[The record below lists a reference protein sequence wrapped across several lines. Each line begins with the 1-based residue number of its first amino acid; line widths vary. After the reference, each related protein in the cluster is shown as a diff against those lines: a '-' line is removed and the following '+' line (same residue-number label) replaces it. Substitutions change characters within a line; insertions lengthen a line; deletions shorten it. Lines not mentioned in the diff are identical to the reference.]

1 MRFYMAEKEVM
12 DFLRGYHTLKEWA
25 NFGFNKVIYNNE
37 AYCDGYRLNGGRI
50 TDEENKEAGL
60 LDWVER
66 DWDADGYMYIVL
78 EKVGERWYDNKEGK

>member
-1 MRFYMAEKEVM
+1 MRFYMAEEEVM

-37 AYCDGYRLNGGRI
+37 AYCDGYHLNGGRI

-60 LDWVER
+60 LDWVVWH
-66 DWDADGYMYIVL
+66 WDADDYMYIVL
-78 EKVGERWYDNKEGK
+78 EKVGDLFSFDEVKE

>member
-37 AYCDGYRLNGGRI
+37 AYYDGYHMNGGRI
-50 TDEENKEAGL
+50 TDEEDKEAGL

-78 EKVGERWYDNKEGK
+78 EKVGERWYDNKEEE